1 MRKSWI
7 YRVTNKI
14 LQNKNKNRKTFGSL
28 GHASIQSSPSS
39 QTPRPL
45 LLETRSMSPEQSKT
59 QWSCNA
65 HTPPPRPPK
74 SVPKH
79 QYIQLALDSACPRV
93 HTWCAEYRI
102 CSPHLHLITSHG
114 SVPSLDQW
122 GQSSSPC
129 WCHLSQ
135 PALLRDWPN
144 WAQNEGVTDTHL
156 EKPGFRGNALW
167 WRHTNS
173 RNQECGHWGY
183 WHGHAHIKDAFA
195 QDFIHSHIPNQSF

>member
-1 MRKSWI
+1 
-7 YRVTNKI
+7 
-14 LQNKNKNRKTFGSL
+14 
-28 GHASIQSSPSS
+28 
-39 QTPRPL
+39 
-45 LLETRSMSPEQSKT
+45 MSPEQSKT

-102 CSPHLHLITSHG
+102 CTPHLHLITSHG

-129 WCHLSQ
+129 GLHCL
-135 PALLRDWPN
+135 
-144 WAQNEGVTDTHL
+144 GTDLTGHREWRSDRHTSRKAGIPRQCTVMETHQQQ
-156 EKPGFRGNALW
+156 KPGTRALGLLA
-167 WRHTNS
+167 RPCSHQGRVCSGLHPFPHTKS
-173 RNQECGHWGY
+173 KFLKLYGIDSQV
-183 WHGHAHIKDAFA
+183 K
-195 QDFIHSHIPNQSF
+195 FIIHCLIYAVARESVQ